1 MSDQV
6 ERAEQRFVA
15 APSTCGSEFD
25 DIDWT
30 GTIAVHLKD
39 DLHLGLRFNDEALQ
53 AHVAEALRDRVRDDV
68 DASPAYSVRLGKG
81 GRRKAAPLHHLY
93 YGGRPVLGT
102 RDVTRLLRGVAQHL
116 SQLLE
121 PVAGLLVNAVP
132 VRTPRGV
139 LLVPG
144 DVSGMTG
151 SVDRLLTPEGF
162 GFADAPR
169 VVLHPDDATVEVP
182 ASVVDVSVNPDE
194 VTRFGRSV
202 SEPQLAVGRYP
213 VAGWL
218 LAVPADET
226 GSLRPAVAV
235 AHAARLLE
243 TPFPS
248 GAQAAL
254 DGLVAMAALVPI
266 TGVTWATPDEL
277 VRQVRDAGLG
287 PAG

>member
-1 MSDQV
+1 MSEQV
-6 ERAEQRFVA
+6 EQTERRFVR

-25 DIDWT
+25 DIAWT
-30 GTIAVHLKD
+30 GTVAVHLKD

-53 AHVAEALRDRVRDDV
+53 AHVTRALGDRVRPDV
-68 DASPAYSVRLGKG
+68 EASPAYSVRLGKA

-102 RDVTRLLRGVAQHL
+102 RDLDRLLRGVAHHL
-116 SQLLE
+116 SQLLDQ
-121 PVAGLLVNAVP
+121 VDGLLVNAVP
-132 VRTPRGV
+132 VSTPRGV

-144 DVSGMTG
+144 DVPGMTG

-169 VVLHPDDATVEVP
+169 VVLHTDDSTVEVP
-182 ASVVDVSVNPDE
+182 GPVVDLSASPDE
-194 VTRFGRSV
+194 RAELGPSV

-213 VAGWL
+213 LVGWL
-218 LAVPADET
+218 LSVPADQT
-226 GSLRPAVAV
+226 GPLRPAVAV

-254 DGLVAMAALVPI
+254 DGLVAMAGRVPM
-266 TGVTWATPDEL
+266 TGVSWATPDEL
-277 VRQVRDAGLG
+277 VGQVREAGLG
-287 PAG
+287 S